1 MLEFKQKLSY
11 IESEFSKQIE
21 SHVTE
26 ENHSPDSSR
35 SGSSI
40 SANENHQ
47 LSTEDSK
54 MKLQSIID
62 QIKQI

>member
-11 IESEFSKQIE
+11 IESEFSKRIE
-21 SHVTE
+21 SRVTE
-26 ENHSPDSSR
+26 ENNSPGSSR